1 MKEVHTMA
9 KKQFKAESKRLL
21 DLMINSIYTH
31 KEIFLR
37 ELISNASDAIDK
49 LYFRSLTDEAV
60 KMDRDDFE
68 IRIEVDPD
76 SRTLTIKDN
85 GCGMTKQELEDN
97 LGTICKSGTLA
108 FKRDNDLGEDI
119 EAIGQFGVGFYSAF
133 MVSDR
138 IKVISKAFDAEE
150 AYVWESTGEDGYT
163 IKPTAKPSAGTEI
176 ILTLKE
182 DSDDEKYSRFL
193 QEYTLRGLVKKYSDY
208 IRYPIFMLTEKSIPK
223 EGTENEYESVMEDE
237 VLNSMV
243 PLWRKNK
250 SEVTEEE
257 YNQLYK
263 DKFFDFEDPLAVI
276 HIKAEGTLSYNAI
289 LYIPKKPPFDF
300 FSKEYKRGLQLYS
313 SNVMIMDRCEELLPD
328 YFGFVKG
335 IVETSDLS
343 LNISREMLQHNRQLK
358 AISSNL
364 KKKIQSELL
373 KLMKT
378 EREKYEEFFRSFGQT
393 IKYGVYESYGLEK
406 DFLKDLLLYYS
417 DKQQKMIS
425 LKEYTDQL
433 ETDQNKIY
441 YACGENIDRTLKLPQ
456 TEFVRDKGFDILC
469 MTDDIDEFAVK
480 MLGSYQEK
488 EFQSVSD
495 NDLDVASED
504 EKKEI
509 EEKRENS
516 KDIISAIK
524 DALGDKVKDV
534 RLSMRLKNTPV
545 CLVSDGPLSIEMEKI
560 LSSMP
565 MPNSAKAE
573 RVLEINPDHK
583 VFETL
588 SGLCADDKEK
598 IMLYADLL
606 YNQALIIEGLPI
618 DDPVAFSENICKL
631 MV

>member
-1 MKEVHTMA
+1 MA

-49 LYFRSLTDEAV
+49 LYFRSLTDESV

-68 IRIEVDPD
+68 IRIEADPAA
-76 SRTLTIKDN
+76 RTLTIKDN
-85 GCGMTKQELEDN
+85 GCGMTKQELEEN

-108 FKRDNDLGEDI
+108 FKRDNELGEDI

-138 IKVISKAFDAEE
+138 IKVISRAFDAEE
-150 AYVWESTGEDGYT
+150 AFVWESTGEDGYT
-163 IKPTAKPSAGTEI
+163 IKPTEKTSAGTEI

-208 IRYPIFMLTEKSIPK
+208 IRYPIFMMTEKSIPK
-223 EGTENEYESVMEDE
+223 EGAEDEYETVMEDE

-276 HIKAEGTLSYNAI
+276 HVKAEGTLSYNAI

-335 IVETSDLS
+335 IVETADLS

-373 KLMKT
+373 KLLKN
-378 EREKYEEFFRSFGQT
+378 EREKYEEFFKSFGQT
-393 IKYGVYESYGLEK
+393 LKYGVYESYGLEK

-417 DKQQKMIS
+417 DKQKKMIS
-425 LKEYTDQL
+425 LKEYIAQL
-433 ETDQNKIY
+433 ETDQDKIY
-441 YACGENIDRTLKLPQ
+441 YACGENIERTLKLPQ

-480 MLGSYQEK
+480 ILGSYEEK
-488 EFQSVSD
+488 SFQSVSD
-495 NDLDVASED
+495 NDLDVASAD

-509 EEKRENS
+509 EEKRESS
-516 KDIISAIK
+516 KDIIAALK
-524 DALGDKVKDV
+524 NALGEKVKDV
-534 RLSMRLKNTPV
+534 RLSMRLRNTPV

-565 MPNSAKAE
+565 IETGAKAE

-588 SGLCADDKEK
+588 SNLSADDTEK
-598 IMLYADLL
+598 ITLYADLL

-618 DDPVAFSENICKL
+618 EDPVAFSESICRL

>member
-1 MKEVHTMA
+1 MA

-49 LYFRSLTDEAV
+49 LYFRSLTDESV

-68 IRIEVDPD
+68 IRIEADPAA
-76 SRTLTIKDN
+76 RTLTIKDN
-85 GCGMTKQELEDN
+85 GCGMTKQELEEN

-108 FKRDNDLGEDI
+108 FKRDNELGEDI

-138 IKVISKAFDAEE
+138 IKVISRAFDAEE
-150 AYVWESTGEDGYT
+150 AFVWESTGEDGYT
-163 IKPTAKPSAGTEI
+163 IKPTEKTSAGTEI

-208 IRYPIFMLTEKSIPK
+208 IRYPIFMMTEKSIPK
-223 EGTENEYESVMEDE
+223 EGAEDEYETVMEDE

-276 HIKAEGTLSYNAI
+276 HVKAEGTLSYNAI

-335 IVETSDLS
+335 IVETADLS

-358 AISSNL
+358 AFSSNL

-373 KLMKT
+373 KLLKN
-378 EREKYEEFFRSFGQT
+378 EREKYEEFFKSFGQT
-393 IKYGVYESYGLEK
+393 LKYGVYESYGLEK

-417 DKQQKMIS
+417 DKQKKMIS
-425 LKEYTDQL
+425 LKEYIAQL
-433 ETDQNKIY
+433 ETDQDKIY
-441 YACGENIDRTLKLPQ
+441 YACGENIERTLKLPQ

-480 MLGSYQEK
+480 ILGSYEEK
-488 EFQSVSD
+488 SFQSVSD
-495 NDLDVASED
+495 NDLDVASAD

-509 EEKRENS
+509 EEKRESS
-516 KDIISAIK
+516 KDIIAALK
-524 DALGDKVKDV
+524 NALGEKVKDV
-534 RLSMRLKNTPV
+534 RLSMRLRNTPV

-565 MPNSAKAE
+565 IETGAKAE

-588 SGLCADDKEK
+588 SNLSADDTEK
-598 IMLYADLL
+598 ITLYADLL

-618 DDPVAFSENICKL
+618 EDPVAFSESICRL